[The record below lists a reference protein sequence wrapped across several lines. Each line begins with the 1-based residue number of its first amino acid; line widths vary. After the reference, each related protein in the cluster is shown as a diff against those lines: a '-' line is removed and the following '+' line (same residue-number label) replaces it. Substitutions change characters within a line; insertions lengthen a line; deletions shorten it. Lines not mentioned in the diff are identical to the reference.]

1 MTFGLIIMGEGIV
14 ILLLLVWREMKSHSD
29 NGCILRGD
37 KVKSLSS
44 VRGNSDGLADSGGSK
59 LNMMTP

>member
-37 KVKSLSS
+37 KASLSS
-44 VRGNSDGLADSGGSK
+44 VRRNSDGLADSGGSK
-59 LNMMTP
+59 LNMMTL